1 MTREEFARF
10 LEKLRKAD
18 EKGEDTDAIVK
29 SYEKHNVYFYNDACI
44 KKILASEK
52 NIALTTDLINAA
64 LDLVGPN
71 RIEHPKIVNPFI
83 PGDLGYRNSEPDL
96 LLTNDRD
103 DAAPR
108 DRISIE
114 IQHDGDTIYKHRVVL
129 YVSRHISNMVKKN
142 APPVL
147 ENLNLISFQ
156 FTDAFLWNHS
166 KNYRHSV
173 QFYNQEKLLYF
184 EPLMITVVEV
194 NKFFGHADVFAS
206 DRSRLAQWLRAIDTL
221 NREADFAEFVTDPV
235 FRVLQEE
242 VKLCN
247 FSSRYL
253 MTDEMKSIDN
263 AMIEFR
269 GREKVARN
277 LLKFGL
283 DPKIIAQ
290 NTELP
295 LYWVINLKKEMEL
308 AEV

>member
-1 MTREEFARF
+1 M
-10 LEKLRKAD
+10 
-18 EKGEDTDAIVK
+18 
-29 SYEKHNVYFYNDACI
+29 
-44 KKILASEK
+44 
-52 NIALTTDLINAA
+52 
-64 LDLVGPN
+64 
-71 RIEHPKIVNPFI
+71 
-83 PGDLGYRNSEPDL
+83 
-96 LLTNDRD
+96 
-103 DAAPR
+103 
-108 DRISIE
+108 
-114 IQHDGDTIYKHRVVL
+114 
-129 YVSRHISNMVKKN
+129 
-142 APPVL
+142 
-147 ENLNLISFQ
+147 
-156 FTDAFLWNHS
+156 
-166 KNYRHSV
+166 

-184 EPLMITVVEV
+184 EPLTITVIEV

-221 NREADFAEFVTDPV
+221 NREADFGEFVTDPV

-277 LLKFGL
+277 FLKEG
-283 DPKIIAQ
+283 DSVEKVAR

-308 AEV
+308 AEA

>member
-1 MTREEFARF
+1 MTREEFAQF
-10 LEKLRKAD
+10 LDKLRNAD
-18 EKGEDTDAIVK
+18 KNGQDTDAIVK
-29 SYEKHNVYFYNDACI
+29 SYERQNVYFYNDACI

-71 RIEHPKIVNPFI
+71 RIEHPKLVNPFI

-129 YVSRHISNMVKKN
+129 YVSRHVSNMVKKN

-156 FTDAFLWNHS
+156 FTDAFPWNHS

-235 FRVLQEE
+235 FRLLQEE

-308 AEV
+308 VEV

>member
-71 RIEHPKIVNPFI
+71 RIEHPKLVNPFI

-156 FTDAFLWNHS
+156 FTDAFPWNHS

-221 NREADFAEFVTDPV
+221 NREADFVEFVTDPV

>member
-29 SYEKHNVYFYNDACI
+29 SHEKHNVYFYNDACI

-52 NIALTTDLINAA
+52 NIALTADLINAA
-64 LDLVGPN
+64 LNLVGAE
-71 RIEHPKIVNPFI
+71 RIEHPKLVNPFI
-83 PGDLGYRNSEPDL
+83 PGNLGYRNSEPDL

-103 DAAPR
+103 DAPR

-156 FTDAFLWNHS
+156 FTDAFPWGAS
-166 KNYRHSV
+166 RNYRHTV
-173 QFYNQEKLLYF
+173 QLYNQEKLLYF
-184 EPLMITVVEV
+184 EPLAITVIEV
-194 NKFFGHADVFAS
+194 NKFLGHADVFAA
-206 DRSRLAQWLRAIDTL
+206 DRSRLALWLRAIDTL
-221 NREADFAEFVTDPV
+221 NREADFSEYVSDPI
-235 FRVLQEE
+235 FKVLQEE

-253 MTDEMKSIDN
+253 MTDEMKSIDT
-263 AMIEFR
+263 AMYKFME
-269 GREKVARN
+269 REKVARN
-277 LLKFGL
+277 FLKFGL
-283 DPKIIAQ
+283 DPKVVAQ

-295 LYWVINLKKEMEL
+295 LYWVIDLKKKMEL

>member
-18 EKGEDTDAIVK
+18 EKGEDTDA
-29 SYEKHNVYFYNDACI
+29 
-44 KKILASEK
+44 
-52 NIALTTDLINAA
+52 
-64 LDLVGPN
+64 
-71 RIEHPKIVNPFI
+71 IVNPFI

-156 FTDAFLWNHS
+156 FTDAFPWNHS

-173 QFYNQEKLLYF
+173 QFYNQEKPLYF

>member
-1 MTREEFARF
+1 
-10 LEKLRKAD
+10 
-18 EKGEDTDAIVK
+18 
-29 SYEKHNVYFYNDACI
+29 
-44 KKILASEK
+44 
-52 NIALTTDLINAA
+52 
-64 LDLVGPN
+64 
-71 RIEHPKIVNPFI
+71 
-83 PGDLGYRNSEPDL
+83 
-96 LLTNDRD
+96 
-103 DAAPR
+103 
-108 DRISIE
+108 
-114 IQHDGDTIYKHRVVL
+114 
-129 YVSRHISNMVKKN
+129 
-142 APPVL
+142 
-147 ENLNLISFQ
+147 
-156 FTDAFLWNHS
+156 
-166 KNYRHSV
+166 
-173 QFYNQEKLLYF
+173 
-184 EPLMITVVEV
+184 MITVVEV

-308 AEV
+308 VEV

>member
-1 MTREEFARF
+1 MIREEFARF
-10 LEKLRKAD
+10 LEKLRTAD
-18 EKGEDTDAIVK
+18 ENGEDTDAIVK
-29 SYEKHNVYFYNDACI
+29 SHEKHNVYFYNDACI

-52 NIALTTDLINAA
+52 NIDLTTDLINAA
-64 LDLVGPN
+64 LNLVGAE
-71 RIEHPKIVNPFI
+71 RIEHPKLVNPFI

-103 DAAPR
+103 EAPR

-156 FTDAFLWNHS
+156 FTDAFPWNLS
-166 KNYRHSV
+166 KNYRHAV

-184 EPLMITVVEV
+184 EPLAITVIEV

-221 NREADFAEFVTDPV
+221 NREADFGEFVTDPV

-277 LLKFGL
+277 FLKEG
-283 DPKIIAQ
+283 DSVEKIARI
-290 NTELP
+290 TELP